1 MIHAGPVSLFGGTT
15 RFDQAWE
22 VEEIASGSRPVFPE
36 GFRIPNCLASV
47 VLVAV
52 TVLAVLILI
61 PGSTKASDG
70 VAASARPLAADFLG
84 NHE

>member
-36 GFRIPNCLASV
+36 RVPHPELPGIGRTRGGHGAGGPDPDSWIDQGVRRSRRF
-47 VLVAV
+47 
-52 TVLAVLILI
+52 
-61 PGSTKASDG
+61 GSTLSG
-70 VAASARPLAADFLG
+70 
-84 NHE
+84 